1 MKYKVYSVK
10 QFRDLL
16 KDNGY
21 KLERTRGSHEMWRN
35 PHKDKQ
41 LISLPVVEFNPMIAQ
56 RLIKEHKLQNQ
67 IQAAISKKWR
77 LFDDLGIRLTTENI
91 KKIQGATSIAHLDR
105 ICRDIILSQK

>member
-21 KLERTRGSHEMWRN
+21 KLERSRGSHEMWRN
-35 PHKDKQ
+35 SHKDKQ
-41 LISLPVVEFNPMIAQ
+41 LISLPVVEFNPMIAR
-56 RLIKEHKLQNQ
+56 RLIKEYKLQDQ
-67 IQAAISKKWR
+67 IQIAISKKWR
-77 LFDDLGIRLTTENI
+77 LFDDLGIRLSTEHI
-91 KKIQGATSIAHLDR
+91 KKVQGATSIAHLDR